1 MENIK
6 LFVQKHNKTS
16 RFVLIG
22 YLIFGGCFIFP
33 LSSEE
38 WLFNFEKAY
47 MIIVNYGIVAIL
59 FVCLFSGNMTTSV
72 YLISLLFT
80 TVGMI
85 LRYILEF
92 GEYSNIINF
101 TKITIIMYIGII
113 PLFCTFIYWFICKL
127 ESKTKM

>member
-1 MENIK
+1 M
-6 LFVQKHNKTS
+6 
-16 RFVLIG
+16 
-22 YLIFGGCFIFP
+22 FP

-47 MIIVNYGIVAIL
+47 MIIVHYGIVAIL
-59 FVCLFSGNMTTSV
+59 FVCLLIGYKTIPV

-101 TKITIIMYIGII
+101 TQRNIIMYIGII